1 MILTLSRRWSFSAMV
16 IAFIICAPLVALAVQ
31 SLAPSHD
38 VFRHLANTVLSDY
51 VINTLMLVGLVAVG
65 ALVLALPA
73 AFWVAR
79 CQFPGRSWLQWAL
92 LLPLSM
98 PAYIVAYIYT
108 DLLDYAGPVQRGLRW
123 LFEWQGPQDYS
134 FWQVRSLSGAAV
146 MLALVLFP
154 YIYLLGRTAFTE
166 QSISLPQ
173 AAKVM
178 GASSWQIFWRVSLP
192 LARPALAVGVSLV
205 AMETA
210 ADFATVSYFAVPTL
224 TTGVYDAWLGYGSM
238 TTAARLSM
246 MILLLVLVLVGSE
259 RFARRKQQLFQKSG
273 QGASMALQ
281 TLPRLQGWL
290 ISAYCLTL
298 LLFAFIVPMLV
309 LLHYSIDYF
318 EVSWHSDFWRYSLNS
333 LSLAIVVSLLCI
345 LLALCLQF
353 VSRVSPRPLDALPA
367 RVSTLGYTLPG
378 TVLAIAVLIPLTWL
392 DFAINDSLRYLGLAQ
407 PGLLLT
413 GSLIALVLAFCIRFA
428 AIAIGSV
435 EGSYKRISP
444 SLDMAALTMGAK
456 PLGLFLKVH
465 LPLLKK
471 GILAGMLL
479 VFIESMKEL
488 PAALLLRPIGYEN
501 LATYVFQYVSDEQLE
516 HAALGAVVIVLV
528 GLLPLFILNRSMEQ
542 K

>member
-1 MILTLSRRWSFSAMV
+1 MILTLSRRWSFSALLIVV
-16 IAFIICAPLVALAVQ
+16 IIASPLAALVFQA
-31 SLAPSHD
+31 LLPSAD
-38 VFRHLANTVLSDY
+38 VFTHLRDTVLSQY
-51 VINTLMLVGLVAVG
+51 IVNTLLLVGLVAVG
-65 ALVLALPA
+65 ALLLALPA

-79 CQFPGRSWLQWAL
+79 CDFPGRSWLQWAL

-98 PAYIVAYIYT
+98 PAYIVAYVYT
-108 DLLDYAGPVQRGLRW
+108 DLLDYAGPVQRTLRSV
-123 LFEWQGPQDYS
+123 FGWQTSHDYS

-154 YIYLLGRTAFTE
+154 YIYLLGRAAFME
-166 QSISLPQ
+166 QSVHLPQ

-178 GASSWQIFWRVSLP
+178 GASSWQVFWRISLP
-192 LARPALAVGVSLV
+192 LARPALAVGVALV

-238 TTAARLSM
+238 TTAARLSL
-246 MILLLVLVLVGSE
+246 MILMLVLLLVGSE

-273 QGASMALQ
+273 QVAAIEL
-281 TLPRLQGWL
+281 LPLVRWQAWL
-290 ISAYCLTL
+290 VTAYCLL
-298 LLFAFIVPMLV
+298 LLLLAFAIPMAV
-309 LLHYSIDYF
+309 LISYSIHYF
-318 EVSWHSDFWRYSLNS
+318 AVSWHSNFWQYSLNS
-333 LSLAIVVSLLCI
+333 LGLAAVVSVLCLLF
-345 LLALCLQF
+345 ALCLQF
-353 VSRVSPRPLDALPA
+353 VSRVSPRKLDAMPA
-367 RVSTLGYTLPG
+367 RLCTLGYALPG

-392 DFAINDSLRYLGLAQ
+392 DFAINDGMHFLGLPE

-413 GSLIALVLAFCIRFA
+413 GSLVALVLAFCIRFA
-428 AIAIGSV
+428 AIAIGSI

-444 SLDMAALTMGAK
+444 SLDMAALTMGSQ
-456 PLGLFLKVH
+456 PWRLFAQVH

-471 GILAGMLL
+471 GAVVAMLL

-528 GLLPLFILNRSMEQ
+528 GLLPLFLLNRSMEQ
-542 K
+542 Q